1 MINCVI
7 IEDEPQAVILLKNIL
22 SARFP
27 EIRVLAD
34 FDKISLAAAYIRDA
48 KPELVFLDVQL
59 NGELGIDI
67 ANYLDKDEL
76 DFDIIFTTAYGG
88 FAVEAFAL
96 SAIDYVLKPLRE
108 NRLVEAVNR
117 VLKKRLVSADQLRV
131 LQALGSQEK
140 IERIVLSMNEKKIIV
155 HTADIAFLKADNV
168 YTEFYL
174 QNNDKHV
181 VSRPLKEYEA
191 LVGQDYFFR
200 PHRSHIVNLSYMK
213 AYHSSESEIEMFN
226 GRRLSLSR
234 ERKKEFDALV
244 ASLRT
249 SPKK

>member
-7 IEDEPQAVILLKNIL
+7 VEDEPQAVMLLKTIL

-27 EIRVLAD
+27 DIRVLAD
-34 FDKISLAAAYIRDA
+34 FDKISSAADYIRQT
-48 KPELVFLDVQL
+48 KPGLVFLDVQL

-67 ANYLDKDEL
+67 ANYLDRDEL

-88 FAVEAFAL
+88 FALEAFSL

-108 NRLVEAVNR
+108 ERLVEAVNR
-117 VLKKRLVSADQLRV
+117 VLKKRLVSAEQLRV
-131 LQALGSQEK
+131 LQALGRQEE

-155 HTADIAFLKADNV
+155 KTGEIAFLKADNV

-174 QNNDKHV
+174 HNNDKHV

-191 LVGQDYFFR
+191 LLGQPHFFR
-200 PHRSHIVNLSYMK
+200 PHRSHIVNLNYMK
-213 AYHSSESEIEMFN
+213 AYHNSESEIEMFN

-234 ERKKEFDALV
+234 DRKKEFENLFFN
-244 ASLRT
+244 LRT